1 MSRFAFVARLA
12 AFAFAAC
19 AAGSAGAQA
28 YPAKPVK
35 IVVPFA
41 ASGAVDIIARLLGQ
55 KVSES
60 WGQPI
65 VIDNRAGA
73 GGNIGAEM
81 VSRSPADGYTYLM
94 HTQAFAVNISLQKD
108 QSYHP
113 VRDFSPLMLLASTS
127 GVLEVTPSLPVNNVK
142 ELIALAKAQPGKL
155 SYASSGI
162 GSSSHLNVE
171 LFKDL
176 VGIEVTHVPYKV
188 LSQSMNDLMSGQVQ
202 IYIAPLPAQVSYI
215 KSGKV
220 RPLAVSGARRSPV
233 LPDIPTMQEAG
244 VSGYEAVTWYGM
256 YAPAGLPREILA
268 RTHSEFSRA
277 LRTDDVKE
285 RFAKLGLDIAASS
298 SEHLAKYLQEEMAKW
313 AGVIRKTGIS
323 AK

>member
-1 MSRFAFVARLA
+1 MSTFAFLSRLA
-12 AFAFAAC
+12 AFAFAAG
-19 AAGSAGAQA
+19 AAGSVCAQA
-28 YPAKPVK
+28 YPSKPVK

-81 VSRSPADGYTYLM
+81 VAKSAPDGYTYLM

-188 LSQSMNDLMSGQVQ
+188 ISQSMNDLMSGQVQ
-202 IYIAPLPAQVSYI
+202 IYIAPITSQISYI

-220 RPLAVSGARRSPV
+220 RPLAVSGPRRSPV

-268 RTHSEFSRA
+268 RTHSEFSGA
-277 LRTDDVKE
+277 LRTNDVKE
-285 RFAKLGLDIAASS
+285 RFAKLGLDIVASS
-298 SEHLAKYLQEEMAKW
+298 SEHLAKYLQEEVAKW

>member
-12 AFAFAAC
+12 AFAFGAC
-19 AAGSAGAQA
+19 TAGSLGAQA
-28 YPAKPVK
+28 YPSKPVK

-81 VSRSPADGYTYLM
+81 VAKSAPDGYTYLM

-188 LSQSMNDLMSGQVQ
+188 ISQSMNDLMSGQVQ
-202 IYIAPLPAQVSYI
+202 IYIAPITSQISYI